1 MQTRICHPLAD
12 EYEYSGETAGCP
24 TPCRQ
29 VRYYSSA
36 SYSSLPAFRSA
47 ITSPDVTRKRNA
59 GTTERSRTIVKP
71 DDNSQIREVIRSADD
86 ILTVIAQLQENF
98 TSADLN
104 VFQMMH
110 ILQPRV
116 AFHLNIGLGG
126 VKRTVDR
133 DFTDGWY
140 AIEDASLKPLASQIY
155 RTLSHLDR

>member
-1 MQTRICHPLAD
+1 M
-12 EYEYSGETAGCP
+12 
-24 TPCRQ
+24 
-29 VRYYSSA
+29 
-36 SYSSLPAFRSA
+36 
-47 ITSPDVTRKRNA
+47 
-59 GTTERSRTIVKP
+59 ERARTIVKA
-71 DDNSQIREVIRSADD
+71 DDTSQIREVIRSADA
-86 ILTVIAQLQENF
+86 ILDLLAQLQENF

-126 VKRTVDR
+126 VKRTIVR
-133 DFTDGWY
+133 DFIDGWY